1 MGHLI
6 LGDLVANQ
14 ILYDIKTEISNLNKL
29 FSFVPVLAVLQVGH
43 HKDSDIYLRVQTK
56 TAHQCGISLK
66 RFYLDSDVSL
76 EDISNQI
83 NLLNNS
89 SDIHAITVL
98 LPVVSTKNISVN
110 EILNLIDPNKDVDG
124 LSISQTARLSNG
136 DYRHW
141 ERSPFLIHIPCA
153 AAACL
158 LLLQE
163 TQSMHPGVR
172 SLVVGR
178 GRLVGLPV
186 FNLLLWSMHAT
197 NTICHSSSTS
207 LEEEVRRAEVLVT
220 GAGEANL
227 IKGEWIRPGATVI
240 DCGVNT
246 SDEVGRICGD
256 VEYATALDRAGWI
269 TPVPGG
275 KHS

>member
-1 MGHLI
+1 
-6 LGDLVANQ
+6 
-14 ILYDIKTEISNLNKL
+14 
-29 FSFVPVLAVLQVGH
+29 
-43 HKDSDIYLRVQTK
+43 
-56 TAHQCGISLK
+56 
-66 RFYLDSDVSL
+66 
-76 EDISNQI
+76 
-83 NLLNNS
+83 
-89 SDIHAITVL
+89 
-98 LPVVSTKNISVN
+98 
-110 EILNLIDPNKDVDG
+110 
-124 LSISQTARLSNG
+124 
-136 DYRHW
+136 
-141 ERSPFLIHIPCA
+141 
-153 AAACL
+153 
-158 LLLQE
+158 
-163 TQSMHPGVR
+163 MHPGVR

-275 KHS
+275 VGPLTVALLMRNTLNAAKKSNGIPTHCPLAEPKGVLLEKYGRARTQSL